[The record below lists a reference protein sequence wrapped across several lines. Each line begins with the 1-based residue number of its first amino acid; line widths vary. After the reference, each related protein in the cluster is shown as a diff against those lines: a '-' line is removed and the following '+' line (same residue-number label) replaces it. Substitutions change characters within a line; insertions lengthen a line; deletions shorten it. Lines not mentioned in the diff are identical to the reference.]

1 MASKI
6 SEIKKRDGSVAAF
19 DSSKIANAIFKA
31 ARSVGGQNRD
41 EADRLAD
48 KVVKELEKEAEGIPT
63 VEQLQ
68 DLVEKVLIEAG
79 HAKTAK
85 AYIVY
90 RQKRA
95 EAREE
100 KMRVLEKDYLDEVDK
115 RFDVNALRVLKA
127 RYLKKDEK
135 GKLIETPKQIFTRV
149 STHLGIPEIFY
160 DEKVFD
166 ISERQNV
173 FEIEDFNDEK
183 HDNKVS
189 IGKYKLNQ
197 YHMEGARRLYER
209 YNRQKK
215 MKVSWSQFL
224 ELLEQGYFSKYE
236 KNIDEFLSEITQ
248 ERNEKR

>member
-31 ARSVGGQNRD
+31 ARSVGGQNKE

-48 KVVKELEKEAEGIPT
+48 KVVKELEEQAEGIPT

-135 GKLIETPKQIFTRV
+135 TGKVPKPENLGKLEERISRRGLDFVIERFRLSIGRGNQLAILDAWQVPLIKDAFN
-149 STHLGIPEIFY
+149 FY
-160 DEKVFD
+160 DARKGFYLPCNSEKAVAFLDSFD
-166 ISERQNV
+166 
-173 FEIEDFNDEK
+173 FF
-183 HDNKVS
+183 
-189 IGKYKLNQ
+189 GK
-197 YHMEGARRLYER
+197 
-209 YNRQKK
+209 
-215 MKVSWSQFL
+215 S
-224 ELLEQGYFSKYE
+224 
-236 KNIDEFLSEITQ
+236 
-248 ERNEKR
+248 